1 MERKR
6 SPMAPRSAIPLN
18 PAQKRAVEHFTGPLL
33 VLAGAGSGKTRVITE
48 RIARLLGRGVPASAV
63 LALTFTN
70 KAAGEMAERIAAI
83 TRARKLDHRELTVS
97 TFHSFGLASLA
108 RERAAIRWSGTEG
121 GGAFTVFDQG
131 DALGVV
137 KESLRRVD
145 NGRRLDAAAVL
156 ARISLAKNAF
166 VEPERYVADE
176 DDEYDVVTREVYP
189 RYCRALR
196 AFRAFDFDDL
206 VCELARL
213 LRAREDVLARFQ
225 DRYRFIL
232 VDEYQDTNVAQLEL
246 LRLLGARDRN
256 VCVVGDDDQAIYGWR
271 GADVRNILEF
281 EAHFPGAA
289 VVKLEQNYRSR
300 PEILAVANAVIEKRR
315 DGKHRKTLF
324 STKPSGDRPIVL
336 TCATPEAEAAHVAR
350 EIRRLVRE
358 EHVRPSQIAV
368 LYRSNGQ
375 ARPVEEALR
384 EQGVGY
390 RVVGGQQFF
399 ERKEVKDVLS
409 YVKLALHPNDEI
421 ALRRVVNYPPRGIGE
436 QSLARLAE
444 HAGAHRSS
452 LWNAVT
458 QAAAIDDVPSPARA
472 GCADLEA
479 TMKEARRKLFA
490 ERAPA
495 SAVVRWLVER
505 VRLRDDVDKGSAS
518 NEAAARRWGNVE
530 ALVSTLARREER
542 ERAAGRDPTSE
553 EGLRAFVQ
561 ALMLDSSEDAG
572 DDEQPK
578 ELVLLS
584 TLHGSKGLEFD
595 HVFLIGCEEGYLPH
609 GRTQIDKATDAT
621 ASEMALTLRRR
632 SEAATEMG
640 VKSDVEE
647 ERRLFYVGVTRAR
660 ERLTISRCEARAMRG
675 KAAPRTPSRFLSDVP
690 DELVTFAVCRDAR
703 PMSVEE
709 STVQANALLAALEG
723 LG

>member
-1 MERKR
+1 
-6 SPMAPRSAIPLN
+6 MAAPIPLN
-18 PAQKRAVEHFTGPLL
+18 AAQKRAVEHFIGPLL

-48 RIARLLGRGVPASAV
+48 RIARLLERGVPARAI

-70 KAAGEMAERIAAI
+70 KAAGEMAERVALVAK
-83 TRARKLDHRELTVS
+83 ARKLAAKELTVS
-97 TFHSFGLASLA
+97 TFHSFGLSSLA
-108 RERAAIRWSGTEG
+108 RERSAISWPGVSGAERG
-121 GGAFTVFDQG
+121 AAFTVFDQG

-137 KESLRRVD
+137 KEALRRGD
-145 NGRRLDAAAVL
+145 GRRLDANAIL

-166 VEPERYVADE
+166 VEPEQFVANE

-189 RYCRALR
+189 RYQRALR

-213 LRAREDVLARFQ
+213 LKTREDVLARFH
-225 DRYRFIL
+225 DRYHFIL

-281 EAHFPGAA
+281 EGHFPGAA

-300 PEILAVANAVIEKRR
+300 PEILAVANAVIEKRT
-315 DGKHRKTLF
+315 DGSKHRKTLF
-324 STKPSGDRPIVL
+324 STKPSGDKPVVL
-336 TCATPEAEAAHVAR
+336 ACSTPEAEAAHVAR
-350 EIRRLVRE
+350 EIRRLVHD

-375 ARPVEEALR
+375 ARPIEEALR

-390 RVVGGQQFF
+390 RLVGGQQFF

-409 YVKLALHPNDEI
+409 YVKLSLHRNDEI
-421 ALRRVVNYPPRGIGE
+421 ALRRVVNYPARGIGE
-436 QSLARLAE
+436 QSLARLAS
-444 HAGAHRSS
+444 HASANGWT
-452 LWNAVT
+452 LW
-458 QAAAIDDVPSPARA
+458 QAIERVGAIDGVPNAARS
-472 GCADLEA
+472 GCADLEKTIA
-479 TMKEARRKLFA
+479 EARKKLLV
-490 ERAPA
+490 ERLPA
-495 SAVVRWLVER
+495 SAVVRWLCDR
-505 VRLRDDVDKGSAS
+505 VGLRDDIDQSSAS
-518 NEAAARRWGNVE
+518 NEAAARRWGNVD
-530 ALVSTLARREER
+530 ALASTLARREER

-553 EGLRAFVQ
+553 EGLRMFVQ
-561 ALMLDSSEDAG
+561 ALMLDTSSEG
-572 DDEQPK
+572 DDERPK

-609 GRTQIDKATDAT
+609 GRTQMEKASDAT
-621 ASEMALTLRRR
+621 ASELAR
-632 SEAATEMG
+632 EVG
-640 VKSDVEE
+640 VTSDVEE

-675 KAAPRTPSRFLSDVP
+675 KAMPRTPSRFLSDVP
-690 DELVTFAVCRDAR
+690 DELVTFAVCKDAR
-703 PMSVEE
+703 PMSTEE
-709 STVQANALLAALEG
+709 AAVQANALLAALEG